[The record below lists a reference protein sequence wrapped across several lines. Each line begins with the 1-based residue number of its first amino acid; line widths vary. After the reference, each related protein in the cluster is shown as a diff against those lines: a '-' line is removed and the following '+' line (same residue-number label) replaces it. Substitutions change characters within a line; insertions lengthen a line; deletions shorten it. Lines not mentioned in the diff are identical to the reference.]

1 MNATQRQSEIADHA
15 MQLFAQ
21 HGYEATSV
29 RDVAEAV
36 GMRASSLY
44 NHFASKHQIMFFIAM
59 RSMRELTRL
68 QQEALSGETNPAA
81 QLERAMATHIHFHAT
96 RKQDIQV
103 TLQAI
108 KALEQEARAELLAFR
123 RSYVHTWIEILE
135 AGVRTGQ
142 FDCPNPKLSAYALI
156 DMGIGI
162 STWYRPDGPQ
172 SLEDIKRYYAQ
183 LALRTVSQPMR

>member
-1 MNATQRQSEIADHA
+1 
-15 MQLFAQ
+15 
-21 HGYEATSV
+21 
-29 RDVAEAV
+29 
-36 GMRASSLY
+36 
-44 NHFASKHQIMFFIAM
+44 
-59 RSMRELTRL
+59 
-68 QQEALSGETNPAA
+68 
-81 QLERAMATHIHFHAT
+81 MATHIHFHAT